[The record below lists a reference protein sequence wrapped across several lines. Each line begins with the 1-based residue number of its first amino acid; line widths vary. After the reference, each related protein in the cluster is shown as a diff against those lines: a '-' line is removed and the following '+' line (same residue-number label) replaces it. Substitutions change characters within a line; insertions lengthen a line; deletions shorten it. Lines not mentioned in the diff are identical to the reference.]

1 MSQSAF
7 ITGFPQNTLLV
18 GTGDHTNGLVLS
30 VAQAHAS
37 GQPTLQGKFK
47 IIANH
52 DIAHNLLAQHLPSH
66 ELESSENTFEA
77 VRASILAEVGVQDN
91 ADIVNKNL
99 FHPDQW
105 SAHFQPSEPLMDLV
119 SGAWA
124 TAVGGIGAAALGM
137 ATYTTAVYISKLYG
151 LRPSPNEPP
160 EVTAKKL
167 AEKRERR
174 RKELVAWLSNLS
186 TLLRTESDADLIEN
200 SIFELCEGD
209 FQKEFRVQSNRKL
222 VREFITSEQRELEAR
237 APSATVSDSLSKLAQ
252 CLDPLTIDDTYDAM
266 IWMEVGF
273 IDTSDELKRME
284 ASGSPRSLD
293 AVLDSYMNSNIKH
306 ILWFME
312 KDSTY
317 ENKDKSQIW
326 NSRNGSQLRIVA
338 EYLTLT
344 WANLTH
350 YHLTP
355 SYFQANP
362 KPKFSFKQHTIA
374 GDPRDPLG
382 EGFVNK
388 INELLISQ
396 AQMSRLQ
403 AVHKR
408 FAEVYDIVKAHGYE
422 WKPDQYDR
430 DPRKM

>member
-1 MSQSAF
+1 MHGGA
-7 ITGFPQNTLLV
+7 
-18 GTGDHTNGLVLS
+18 
-30 VAQAHAS
+30 
-37 GQPTLQGKFK
+37 
-47 IIANH
+47 
-52 DIAHNLLAQHLPSH
+52 LAL
-66 ELESSENTFEA
+66 
-77 VRASILAEVGVQDN
+77 
-91 ADIVNKNL
+91 
-99 FHPDQW
+99 
-105 SAHFQPSEPLMDLV
+105 
-119 SGAWA
+119 
-124 TAVGGIGAAALGM
+124 
-137 ATYTTAVYISKLYG
+137 ATYTAAVYISKLYG

-160 EVTAKKL
+160 EVTARKL
-167 AEKRERR
+167 AEKRKRR
-174 RKELVAWLSNLS
+174 SKELVAWLSNLS

-222 VREFITSEQRELEAR
+222 VREFITSELWTLQGR
-237 APSATVSDSLSKLAQ
+237 APSATVSDSLSKLAR

-273 IDTSDELKRME
+273 IDTSDELKRMK

-306 ILWFME
+306 ILEFME

-355 SYFQANP
+355 SYFRAKP
-362 KPKFSFKQHTIA
+362 KPKFSFKVVTV
-374 GDPRDPLG
+374 DPRDPLG

-388 INELLISQ
+388 INEQNISPV
-396 AQMSRLQ
+396 QMSRLQ
-403 AVHKR
+403 TVHER